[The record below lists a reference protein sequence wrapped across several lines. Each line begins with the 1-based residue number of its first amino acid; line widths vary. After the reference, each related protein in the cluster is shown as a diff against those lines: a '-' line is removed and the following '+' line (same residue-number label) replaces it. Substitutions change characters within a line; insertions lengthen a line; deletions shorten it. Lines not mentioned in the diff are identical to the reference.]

1 MRLKKLASAGRFGAR
16 YGRRIKERLL
26 NSEISQR
33 AKHKCQYCM
42 KKNVRRVSLGIWECR
57 SCKVKFT
64 GKAYSP
70 GEQKA
75 VI

>member
-33 AKHKCQYCM
+33 AKHKCTYCL
-42 KKNVRRVSLGIWECR
+42 KVNVKRVSTGIWECR
-57 SCKVKFT
+57 SCSAKFT

-70 GEQKA
+70 VSESR
-75 VI
+75 

>member
-33 AKHKCQYCM
+33 AKHKCPYCL
-42 KKNVRRVSLGIWECR
+42 KVNVKRVSTGIWECR
-57 SCKVKFT
+57 SCSAKFT

-70 GEQKA
+70 ASEIK
-75 VI
+75 

>member
-1 MRLKKLASAGRFGAR
+1 MRLRKLASAGRFGAR

-33 AKHKCQYCM
+33 AKHKCPYCL
-42 KKNVRRVSLGIWECR
+42 KVNVKRVSTGIWECR
-57 SCKVKFT
+57 SCLAKFT

-70 GEQKA
+70 ASETK
-75 VI
+75 

>member
-33 AKHKCQYCM
+33 AKHKCPYCL
-42 KKNVRRVSLGIWECR
+42 KVNVKRVATGIWECR
-57 SCKVKFT
+57 SCSAKFT

-70 GEQKA
+70 ASETK
-75 VI
+75 